1 MTNELTTGIDNTTYV
16 SRYLDEV
23 APTTTAGRTVKFTKD
38 GIFATTDDGTPLSED
53 KTFVAL
59 CDETLVGWIKFNG
72 PGEPPERKCG
82 LLFNGFKMPLR
93 SELGDTDPTGWEKG
107 LSGQPQDPWLHQM
120 CLVLQE
126 CDSGEL
132 YTFVSTSNTGRRAI
146 ANLLRTYERLRVK
159 DEVPLVKLKVSGFE
173 HRDARVGWVKVPA
186 FVVVG
191 RTSRDSAFRSA
202 PTAQEILDDAIPF

>member
-1 MTNELTTGIDNTTYV
+1 
-16 SRYLDEV
+16 
-23 APTTTAGRTVKFTKD
+23 
-38 GIFATTDDGTPLSED
+38 
-53 KTFVAL
+53 
-59 CDETLVGWIKFNG
+59 
-72 PGEPPERKCG
+72 
-82 LLFNGFKMPLR
+82 
-93 SELGDTDPTGWEKG
+93 SELGDTDPAQWEKG
-107 LSGQPQDPWLHQM
+107 LDGRPADPWLHQM

-146 ANLLRTYERLRVK
+146 ANLLRTYERLRAK

-191 RTSRDSAFRSA
+191 RGPRNSAA
-202 PTAQEILDDAIPF
+202 KPEMLNDEIPF

>member
-1 MTNELTTGIDNTTYV
+1 MSTELATRTDNATYI

-23 APTTTAGRTVKFTKD
+23 APTTTAGRIVKFTKE
-38 GIFATTDDGTPLSED
+38 GVFAAADDGTPLSED

-59 CDETLVGWIKFNG
+59 CDETLVGWIRFNG
-72 PGEPPERKCG
+72 PGEPPERRCG
-82 LLFNGFKMPLR
+82 LLFNGFQMPSR
-93 SELGDTDPTGWEKG
+93 SELGDTDPTQWEKG
-107 LSGQPQDPWLHQM
+107 LDGRPADPWLHQM

-146 ANLLRTYERLRVK
+146 ANLLRTYERMRTK
-159 DEVPLVKLKVSGFE
+159 DEVPLVKLKISGFE

-191 RTSRDSAFRSA
+191 RTPRDSAPRSE
-202 PTAQEILDDAIPF
+202 PTAEELLDDAISF